1 MNIGVLT
8 KEHSSYPILDYMK
21 TNVID
26 EPSFDMPIPPIE
38 SYTSEVPMPAP
49 NQFGCL
55 MIQKS

>member
-38 SYTSEVPMPAP
+38 SYTSEVP
-49 NQFGCL
+49 
-55 MIQKS
+55 ISS